1 MATDPKQRSVAGDW
15 VHAHERDH
23 DRTQVFVSAATAL
36 PPSRGR
42 RRLQLLRDGTFK
54 ELRPGADDRTVAAM
68 GAYTWDGQRLR
79 LNFSDP
85 QRSPSTLEA
94 VLSADGSML
103 EVQRPPG

>member
-1 MATDPKQRSVAGDW
+1 MATPRSIAGDW

-23 DRTQVFVSAATAL
+23 ERKQVFVSAATTL

-42 RRLQLLRDGTFK
+42 RRLQLLPDGTFK
-54 ELRPGADDRTVAAM
+54 ELRPGADDRTVAAT
-68 GAYTWDGQRLR
+68 GVYTWDGQRLR

-94 VLSADGSML
+94 TLTADGSAL
-103 EVQRPPG
+103 EVLR

>member
-1 MATDPKQRSVAGDW
+1 VAQRIAGGW

-36 PPSRGR
+36 PPGRGR
-42 RRLQLLRDGTFK
+42 RRLQLLGDGTFK
-54 ELRPGADDRTVAAM
+54 ELRPGIDDRAVAAD

-79 LNFSDP
+79 LNFADP

-94 VLSADGSML
+94 VLSADGSTL
-103 EVQRPPG
+103 EVERAR